1 MATIL
6 IVDDRADNRQSLAAL
21 VSGKGHRVIEADDGA
36 QALALARARSP
47 DLVITDGL
55 MPVMD
60 GFEMLRRLRSDPHL
74 AHTRVIFYT
83 AAYPDAEAR
92 RLAHAHGVSHFLVK
106 PTTPEMLIEALNS
119 ALSSPGHPGA
129 VESTQLVNQHLR
141 LMTDKLHQN
150 FVELEALNAELDKRV
165 VERTADIAATNA
177 RLVEEVRMRR
187 EAESRL
193 QGLVDRDSL
202 TGLYTRRYFEEA
214 VSREI
219 ARARR
224 DQASFGVLFA
234 DADHFKELNDAHGH
248 AAGDAVLVTLGRH
261 LQSCV
266 RAEDTVC
273 RYGGEE
279 FVILLVRVS
288 LDGIVLAAERMRSGV
303 IMLSVPGFRQP
314 VIGTAVWPEHGRDGD
329 ALIRA
334 ADAALYRAKRAGR
347 NRVEVAGPEI

>member
-36 QALALARARSP
+36 QALALARARPP

-92 RLAHAHGVSHFLVK
+92 SLAHVHGV
-106 PTTPEMLIEALNS
+106 
-119 ALSSPGHPGA
+119 
-129 VESTQLVNQHLR
+129 
-141 LMTDKLHQN
+141 
-150 FVELEALNAELDKRV
+150 
-165 VERTADIAATNA
+165 
-177 RLVEEVRMRR
+177 
-187 EAESRL
+187 
-193 QGLVDRDSL
+193 
-202 TGLYTRRYFEEA
+202 
-214 VSREI
+214 
-219 ARARR
+219 
-224 DQASFGVLFA
+224 
-234 DADHFKELNDAHGH
+234 
-248 AAGDAVLVTLGRH
+248 
-261 LQSCV
+261 QSCV

-279 FVILLVRVS
+279 FVILLVRAS
-288 LDGIVLAAERMRSGV
+288 LDGIVVAAERMRSGV

-314 VIGTAVWPEHGRDGD
+314 VSAPTLSIGTAVWPEHGRDGD

-347 NRVEVAGPEI
+347 NRVEVAGPEGA